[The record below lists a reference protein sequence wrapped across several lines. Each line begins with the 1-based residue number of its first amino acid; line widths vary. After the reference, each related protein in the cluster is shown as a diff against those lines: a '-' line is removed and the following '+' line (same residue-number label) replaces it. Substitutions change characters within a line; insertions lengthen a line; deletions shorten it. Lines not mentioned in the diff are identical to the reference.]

1 MKSNIK
7 YLSRA
12 VGSMPEYETRAEV
25 DTVLIHSSVQ
35 ELWDGLQREGK
46 TLVCVSQKNLE
57 ITDEGTYSQLIGGY
71 QRMLAH
77 YRDITPLVLSEFYGY

>member
-1 MKSNIK
+1 MQSNIK
-7 YLSRA
+7 YLTRA

-25 DTVLIHSSVQ
+25 DTVLIHSSFQ

-46 TLVCVSQKNLE
+46 TLVCVSQKQE
-57 ITDEGTYSQLIGGY
+57 IIDEGTYSQLGF

-77 YRDITPLVLSEFYGY
+77 YRDITPLVLSQFYGD